1 MIIIKKSV
9 VILLILVAAA
19 FWSYHLYL
27 DSFYYENAP
36 REPMPVEGRLHPKVI
51 HHGTHV
57 FLTDREVFNFDVL
70 FPSISIASVLIAGVL
85 AMRWKQFGFRRDYK
99 RTDLSSFFRKN
110 KKT

>member
-1 MIIIKKSV
+1 LIIIQKAV

-19 FWSYHLYL
+19 FWSYNLYL

-36 REPMPVEGRLHPKVI
+36 REPIPVEGRIHPKVI

-57 FLTDREVFNFDVL
+57 FLTEREVFNFDVL
-70 FPSISIASVLIAGVL
+70 FPSISIGSVLIAGLL
-85 AMRWKQFGFRRDYK
+85 AIRWKQFNFTAHFK
-99 RTDLSSFFRKN
+99 KTDLSSFFKKN